1 MYLFL
6 PKMDDRA
13 VQIGCG
19 ANLDRDIVKALG
31 LAKAELLVG
40 PQSG

>member
-1 MYLFL
+1 MYLFF

-19 ANLDRDIVKALG
+19 ANLDRDIVEAMG
-31 LAKAELLVG
+31 LAKAEFLVL
-40 PQSG
+40 S